1 MDGAGVRSPHGE
13 LPAQTDLLNL
23 RQNLKG
29 NFRVLGLDGR
39 VPPYAGYWAPSFF
52 INPYFIDR
60 KTEAQRNKL
69 NPPTSWEV
77 GEP

>member
-39 VPPYAGYWAPSFF
+39 VPPYAGYWDPSFF
-52 INPYFIDR
+52 
-60 KTEAQRNKL
+60 L
-69 NPPTSWEV
+69 
-77 GEP
+77 